1 MSEIMKTT
9 ERFLVEITI
18 DHHAAQNFPDGVK
31 NPLETGGD
39 NGFNPHSYP
48 NWDFN
53 YRGAERDFIKG
64 IKAELKKYSE
74 YSGITVSLTKAK

>member
-39 NGFNPHSYP
+39 NGFN
-48 NWDFN
+48 